1 MIVITLF
8 LGVGVLCGCL
18 IYKYKKLKQEKGH
31 LVQGHEDHNL
41 RLTGGHLDTLHA
53 QLNPHLLKNVLNS
66 ILSHAYQTYYT
77 MDKLSYVLDY
87 VLYES
92 PNKLVT
98 PKEEIDFAINLIE
111 INKIKVS
118 PLLDLRVKVNV
129 IVTKEPL
136 YGQKVLAPLISVDLI
151 ENAFKHSDLQSA
163 NAFISI
169 VFEFKNGCFLLN
181 VSNKISNKIPLK
193 KLRSGV
199 GSRTLEERLQLL
211 YKDYYSLQRF
221 VEGDVF
227 IAQLK
232 INLDGHRVK
241 MHST

>member
-1 MIVITLF
+1 M
-8 LGVGVLCGCL
+8 GVLCGWL
-18 IYKYKKLKQEKGH
+18 IYKYNRLKQQRERAGQGQEH
-31 LVQGHEDHNL
+31 LNL
-41 RLTGGHLDTLHA
+41 RLTEVHLDTLHA

-129 IVTKEPL
+129 IVTKERL

-181 VSNKISNKIPLK
+181 VSNKISKKMPLK
-193 KLRSGV
+193 KLRSGI
-199 GSRTLEERLQLL
+199 GSRTLEERLQIL
-211 YKDYYSLQRF
+211 YGNYYSLQRF

-232 INLDGHRVK
+232 IDLDGHRVK
-241 MHST
+241 MHNT